1 MSTTE
6 IPPQVPPEPRAPKVS
21 SEEDFYDSQR
31 WESVYRDLHATPAL
45 LIQMQDDL
53 SRSRMREAFWISVV
67 VHLVIVIVIVNSPKF
82 EKWFPHSP
90 VLLVSRDSP
99 LRGKELTYLELPP
112 DAQKVAKRPDTN
124 IISDK
129 DRAAMSKKPQLD
141 AKQLRKILD
150 SAQPGAPGQP
160 TTAPAAPPQPAS
172 PPVVAGAP
180 QPPARQPTQSAP
192 PTANNDQV
200 AKLHAPV
207 PDPKTVFG
215 APMTAGSA
223 IEEAARAAAAN
234 RGGYSGGGGNYG
246 LGLGRQPTAA
256 VGPMDILSDTMG
268 VDFGP
273 YLSRVLQ
280 NVRENWYN
288 LIPEVARAPIM
299 KQGKVTIEFAIEK
312 NGQIAGMRLVS
323 SSGDVALDRAA
334 WGGITASNR
343 FQPLPGEYGG
353 QYLALRF
360 HFFYNPDTNQLQ

>member
-6 IPPQVPPEPRAPKVS
+6 IPPQVPPEPSAPPLS
-21 SEEDFYDSQR
+21 TEGDLYDSER
-31 WESVYRDLHATPAL
+31 WQSVYRDLHSTPAL
-45 LIQMQDDL
+45 LIQTQDEL
-53 SRSRMREAFWISVV
+53 SRTRMREAFWISLV
-67 VHLVIVIVIVNSPKF
+67 VHLILVIVIVNSPKF
-82 EKWFPHSP
+82 EKWFPHRP
-90 VLLVSRDSP
+90 VLLVSRNSP
-99 LRGKELTYLELPP
+99 LQGKDLTFLELPP
-112 DAQKVAKRPDTN
+112 DAQKITKRPDTN

-129 DRAAMSKKPQLD
+129 DRIAMSKKPHLD
-141 AKQLRKILD
+141 AKDLRKLLD

-160 TTAPAAPPQPAS
+160 TPPAQAAQPAS
-172 PPVVAGAP
+172 PPALAAP
-180 QPPARQPTQSAP
+180 AQPPVRQPTQSAP
-192 PTANNDQV
+192 PTASTDQV
-200 AKLHAPV
+200 AKLRAPA
-207 PDPKTVFG
+207 PNPKVLFG
-215 APMTAGSA
+215 TPMTAGSA
-223 IEEAARAAAAN
+223 IEQAARAAAAN
-234 RGGYSGGGGNYG
+234 RGGYSGSGGNYG

-256 VGPMDILSDTMG
+256 MGPMDILSDTMG
-268 VDFGP
+268 VDFSP

-343 FQPLPGEYGG
+343 FQPLPSEYGG

-360 HFFYNPDTNQLQ
+360 HFFYNPDTNELQ